1 MAMSISLVLFD
12 LDGVL
17 CDYDRSARVAHLAAL
32 TGQSVD
38 AVRRAIWDSGL
49 EARADAGLMSGKDY
63 LSELGLLLGHR
74 ITLDDW
80 LAARRAAT
88 TPKAEVLRLA
98 KAVAS
103 SRRVAVLTNN
113 SRLLTEHMDRV
124 CPEVGELFDEGTI
137 LSTASYGATKPAP
150 QAYLRCL
157 EELDAMPAGTLFI
170 DDVDSNVAGAIQAG
184 LHAYMFIGAEAM
196 ALELA
201 SRGLI

>member
-1 MAMSISLVLFD
+1 MPISLVLFD

-32 TGQSVD
+32 TGQSAD

-49 EARADAGLMSGKDY
+49 EARADAGLMSGEDY
-63 LSELGLLLGHR
+63 LRDLGLLLGCR

-88 TPKAEVLRLA
+88 TPKAAVLQLA
-98 KAVAS
+98 RAVAS
-103 SRRVAVLTNN
+103 SRRVAILTNN
-113 SRLLTEHMDRV
+113 SRLLTDHLHRV
-124 CPEVGELFDEGTI
+124 CPEIGELFDEGSI

-170 DDVDSNVAGAIQAG
+170 DDVDSNVAGAIRAG
-184 LHAYMFIGAEAM
+184 LQAYKFIGTEAL
-196 ALELA
+196 AQELA
-201 SRGLI
+201 SRRLI

>member
-1 MAMSISLVLFD
+1 MSISLVLFD

-88 TPKAEVLRLA
+88 TPKAEVLRIA

-113 SRLLTEHMDRV
+113 GRLLTEHMDRV

-150 QAYLRCL
+150 KPTCAAWRNWMQCL
-157 EELDAMPAGTLFI
+157 PERSSSTTSIRMSLARSRPASMPTCSSAPRPWRRSWHRAG
-170 DDVDSNVAGAIQAG
+170 
-184 LHAYMFIGAEAM
+184 
-196 ALELA
+196 
-201 SRGLI
+201 

>member
-1 MAMSISLVLFD
+1 MSITLVLFD

-32 TGQSVD
+32 TGQGAE

-49 EARADAGLMSGKDY
+49 EARADAGLMSGEDY
-63 LSELGLLLGHR
+63 LRELGVLMGRR

-88 TPKAEVLRLA
+88 TPNAPVLELA
-98 KAVAS
+98 RAVAAR
-103 SRRVAVLTNN
+103 RRVAVLTNN
-113 SRLLTEHMDRV
+113 SRLLTDHLHRV

-157 EELDAMPAGTLFI
+157 EELGTTPAGTLFI

-184 LHAYMFIGAEAM
+184 LQAYKFIDTEAL
-196 ALELA
+196 AQELA
-201 SRGLI
+201 ARGLI

>member
-1 MAMSISLVLFD
+1 MSISLVLFD

-32 TGQSVD
+32 TGQGAE

-49 EARADAGLMSGKDY
+49 EARADAGLMSGGDY
-63 LSELGLLLGHR
+63 LRDLGVLLGHR
-74 ITLDDW
+74 LTLDDW

-98 KAVAS
+98 RAVAA
-103 SRRVAVLTNN
+103 SRRIAILTNN
-113 SRLLTEHMDRV
+113 SRLLTDHLHRV
-124 CPEVGELFDEGTI
+124 CPEVGELFEDGAI
-137 LSTASYGATKPAP
+137 LSTASYGATKPAA

-157 EELDAMPAGTLFI
+157 DELGAMPGATLFI

-184 LHAYMFIGAEAM
+184 LQAYRFTGTEAL
-196 ALELA
+196 ARELA
-201 SRGLI
+201 SRRLI